1 MNDEPVEPTPKQA
14 WYKGCEESSTLES
27 WFKGYDVGYSHAR
40 KEFGN
45 P

>member
-1 MNDEPVEPTPKQA
+1 MSDEPTPEPA
-14 WYKGCEESSTLES
+14 WYKGYEESPMLES
-27 WFKGYDVGYSHAR
+27 WFKGYDAGYKQAR